1 MATTEV
7 TGRRAVP
14 VLALVFSLA
23 LHAAAFAALLADW
36 RGQTPEEPVLSIEL
50 VIVSS
55 PLESDSVEEAMAHID
70 QKAVVGFGL
79 TRRRRPRPS
88 ILLGERGPHAAGR
101 TTAPPRP

>member
-1 MATTEV
+1 MGRAYWQPFLDLCDRMIEAGTISATDLHLMLV
-7 TGRRAVP
+7 T
-14 VLALVFSLA
+14 
-23 LHAAAFAALLADW
+23 
-36 RGQTPEEPVLSIEL
+36 
-50 VIVSS
+50 
-55 PLESDSVEEAMAHID
+55 DSVEEAMAHID